1 METMKKLLTL
11 LAFFPLFV
19 TAQTCD
25 VDLIGF
31 DPETNQVSVAIINS
45 ENCGCNEYTQQDG
58 NTCDEST
65 SSVVNNNETITHFVF
80 GLHIYEDFTEGPCSQ
95 ADYHPGWTFAYPPD
109 QTMLPFTGGHV
120 TGDTVNVQ
128 LNTFFSWECLI
139 DAELEEGQCWELVV
153 WQINLSQT
161 ASPDDFP
168 TEFWT
173 DTCGTCANQTQMY
186 PDIDLSNNTL
196 VWCPDELPPPPLYP
210 GCTDEGADNYDP
222 TATFDDESC
231 VYTVLGCTSP
241 TACNYNQFATDN
253 DGSCIFCDTPGG
265 EELCNAYHNSDGYW
279 DFYVDLFD
287 CDPQVIDLELDSV
300 YLVAANCNVFNSADA
315 CWEGLR
321 FNISFKNKGTVAVDS
336 WNFDVTLN
344 EYEWTST
351 EYGINFFGGSPY
363 NQPLAPGFNGSD
375 INVVSGEFV
384 WEEGDTLFA
393 TINALGVVDENPL
406 NNTGYF
412 ILPAYPV
419 CIEGCIDPLAI
430 NFNPDATCEEECVYA
445 PPCDTVYVTD
455 TLYITETEFIIDTLY
470 ITEYV
475 TDTVTITETEYL
487 TDTLYITEYLTDT
500 LFIDNYIYLTDTI
513 TEYIVQEMWIDCE
526 TGLPCDEDPPG
537 LECPDWTT
545 IHAPNTFTPNNDGIN
560 DVWKIIYD
568 LNCWEDLEFRI
579 FNRWGNEV
587 YYNEGDSFDSYPY
600 WDGSVNGGSHYVSD
614 GVYVYIITAKK
625 VGSALVIEERGHI
638 TIFR

>member
-25 VDLIGF
+25 VDLIGY
-31 DPETNQVSVAIINS
+31 DPQTHQVSVAIING

-58 NTCDEST
+58 NTCGPNSSST
-65 SSVVNNNETITHFVF
+65 VNNNDEIVHLVF
-80 GLHIYEDFTEGPCSQ
+80 GLHYDSFEYETECQASLDF
-95 ADYHPGWTFAYPPD
+95 HPGWTFVS
-109 QTMLPFTGGHV
+109 TGNFWPNGGV
-120 TGDTVNVQ
+120 TGDT
-128 LNTFFSWECLI
+128 LNFTLNPSFGWECML
-139 DAELEEGQCWELVV
+139 DTPVEDLCWEFVV

-161 ASPDDFP
+161 VDPVDFP
-168 TEFWT
+168 NDFWT
-173 DTCGTCANQTQMY
+173 DTCGVCADQTQMY
-186 PDIDLSNNTL
+186 PDIDLSNNSIT
-196 VWCPDELPPPPLYP
+196 WCPDELPPSPLYP
-210 GCTDEGADNYDP
+210 GCTDEDADNYDP

-231 VYTVLGCTSP
+231 MYTILGCTSP
-241 TACNYNQFATDN
+241 TACNYDQFATDS
-253 DGSCIFCDTPGG
+253 DGSCIFCDTPNG
-265 EELCNAYHNSDGYW
+265 EELCNAYHNSDDYW
-279 DFYVDLFD
+279 DFYAGLFD

-300 YLVAANCNVFNSADA
+300 YLVAANCNVFNSANA

-321 FNISFKNKGTVAVDS
+321 FNISFKNKGTVPVDS

-375 INVVSGEFV
+375 INVASGEFV

-393 TINALGVVDENPL
+393 TINALDVIDEDPL

-412 ILPAYPV
+412 ILPSYPV

-445 PPCDTVYVTD
+445 PPCDTIYVTD

-470 ITEYV
+470 IIEYV

-487 TDTLYITEYLTDT
+487 TDTLYITEFVIDT

-513 TEYIVQEMWIDCE
+513 TEYVIQETLIDCE
-526 TGLPCDEDPPG
+526 TGLPCGEVPPG
-537 LECPDWTT
+537 LDCPDWTT
-545 IHAPNTFTPNNDGIN
+545 VHIPNTFTPNNDGIN
-560 DVWKIIYD
+560 DVWTIMYD
-568 LNCWEDLEFRI
+568 LNCWEDVEFKI
-579 FNRWGNEV
+579 FNRWGSMI
-587 YYNEGDSFDSYPY
+587 YEGYGDFFDSYPY
-600 WDGSVNGGSHYVSD
+600 WDGSVNGGNYYVSD
-614 GVYVYIITAKK
+614 GVYVYTVRAKK
-625 VGSALVIEERGHI
+625 VGRAEVIEKSGHI
-638 TIFR
+638 TVFR